1 MRKHLR
7 NEPFIKFLCYNGK
20 YYPRE
25 VTEMEVRNYGLKHFV
40 IKHFVLNNFFK
51 HNKMT
56 EREVPEGYKLITTKT
71 GKPRL

>member
-1 MRKHLR
+1 MNHLYTSY
-7 NEPFIKFLCYNGK
+7 F
-20 YYPRE
+20 
-25 VTEMEVRNYGLKHFV
+25 VMENIIQEKLHKMKSKTT
-40 IKHFVLNNFFK
+40 IQNTNNFFK